1 MSACGQMSV
10 RNLIPEPCFV
20 DRKTLL

>member
-1 MSACGQMSV
+1 MSGSGLQL

-20 DRKTLL
+20 DRKSLL